1 MIFAFIYLII
11 KVQEGEDMIKLAVIA
26 DDLTGAND
34 TALQFAKRNIKSS
47 VEINFM
53 KMEDVEDKEVI
64 VVDTDSRD
72 LDKELS
78 YKKVKDICEKISKYD
93 IKCIYKKIDSTLR
106 GNLGAEIKAVDDVF
120 NPDIVIIAPAYP
132 ANQRVTIGG
141 YHLLEGKPIELT
153 EIANAPKTP
162 VKKSYLPSIL
172 TEQVNEKIA
181 ILDFKLLRQRT
192 DIISKKIVEFLQEKK
207 RWIVCDI
214 IEEENFITLMDAV
227 SSYKNILWV
236 GSAGLAEYLPYFYKW
251 KGNKELF
258 MKKRKGSVLV
268 CAGSVSHI
276 TQNQVRTLLN
286 QRKINLVK
294 INMVRLL
301 EDKNSELI
309 EKSQIINQ
317 LIREQKNILLATAQS
332 DDEVEKAIEIGK
344 KHNLSRKD
352 VSEKI
357 ATIMA
362 ELVKSIDVNGL
373 SGMVLTGGDMAV
385 HICRAIGVNS
395 IKIISEIDNG
405 VPLGFIESNK
415 LEKLF
420 IVTKAGAFGKPD
432 VFIKSIQ
439 IIVKAL
445 KKEDIYKIARPIVFG
460 DAKIINRAIGII
472 GADIKCNIID
482 NPEKGKY
489 QSGIIDIIDL
499 DNLPVD
505 LPFAKVDGRAGKAAY
520 EYIESAVKY
529 TMKNEIHAIVTAP
542 LNKEALNLGGVH
554 YPGHTEIL
562 GHLTG
567 QKDFSMMLTSPKLR
581 VIHVST
587 HIALHD
593 VPKVVKKERI
603 SKVID
608 LAQETL
614 KLMGF
619 DEPRIAVAG
628 LNPHCGE
635 GGLFGD
641 EDEKEIVPAIK
652 EAQAK
657 GYNVTGPVPP
667 DSVFHRAANLDE
679 FDIVVVMYH
688 DQGHIPIKV
697 LGFDSGVNVTVGL
710 PCIRTS
716 VDHGTAFPVAG
727 TGKASENSMLEALRL
742 GAQMAKV
749 KFYDL
754 LSK

>member
-120 NPDIVIIAPAYP
+120 KPDIVIIAPAYP
-132 ANQRVTIGG
+132 ANQRITIGG

-162 VKKSYLPSIL
+162 VKKSYLPAIL
-172 TEQVNEKIA
+172 QEQVNKDIA
-181 ILDFKLLRQRT
+181 VIDFKIIRQGADFT
-192 DIISKKIVEFLQEKK
+192 NKKISKFVDQGR

-227 SSYKNILWV
+227 KEYKNILWV
-236 GSAGLAEYLPYFYKW
+236 GSAGLAEYLPRWSGEKILSM
-251 KGNKELF
+251 NR
-258 MKKRKGSVLV
+258 RKGSILV

-439 IIVKAL
+439 AIEEFG
-445 KKEDIYKIARPIVFG
+445 KKY
-460 DAKIINRAIGII
+460 
-472 GADIKCNIID
+472 
-482 NPEKGKY
+482 
-489 QSGIIDIIDL
+489 
-499 DNLPVD
+499 
-505 LPFAKVDGRAGKAAY
+505 
-520 EYIESAVKY
+520 
-529 TMKNEIHAIVTAP
+529 
-542 LNKEALNLGGVH
+542 
-554 YPGHTEIL
+554 
-562 GHLTG
+562 
-567 QKDFSMMLTSPKLR
+567 
-581 VIHVST
+581 
-587 HIALHD
+587 
-593 VPKVVKKERI
+593 
-603 SKVID
+603 
-608 LAQETL
+608 
-614 KLMGF
+614 
-619 DEPRIAVAG
+619 
-628 LNPHCGE
+628 
-635 GGLFGD
+635 
-641 EDEKEIVPAIK
+641 
-652 EAQAK
+652 
-657 GYNVTGPVPP
+657 
-667 DSVFHRAANLDE
+667 
-679 FDIVVVMYH
+679 
-688 DQGHIPIKV
+688 
-697 LGFDSGVNVTVGL
+697 
-710 PCIRTS
+710 
-716 VDHGTAFPVAG
+716 
-727 TGKASENSMLEALRL
+727 
-742 GAQMAKV
+742 
-749 KFYDL
+749 
-754 LSK
+754 

>member
-106 GNLGAEIKAVDDVF
+106 GNLGAEIKAVADVF

-181 ILDFKLLRQRT
+181 ILDFKLLRQKT

-251 KGNKELF
+251 KGNKELY
-258 MKKRKGSVLV
+258 MKNRKGSVLV

-344 KHNLSRKD
+344 KYNLSRKD

-395 IKIISEIDNG
+395 IKIISEIDKG

-439 IIVKAL
+439 AIEEFG
-445 KKEDIYKIARPIVFG
+445 KKY
-460 DAKIINRAIGII
+460 
-472 GADIKCNIID
+472 
-482 NPEKGKY
+482 
-489 QSGIIDIIDL
+489 
-499 DNLPVD
+499 
-505 LPFAKVDGRAGKAAY
+505 
-520 EYIESAVKY
+520 
-529 TMKNEIHAIVTAP
+529 
-542 LNKEALNLGGVH
+542 
-554 YPGHTEIL
+554 
-562 GHLTG
+562 
-567 QKDFSMMLTSPKLR
+567 
-581 VIHVST
+581 
-587 HIALHD
+587 
-593 VPKVVKKERI
+593 
-603 SKVID
+603 
-608 LAQETL
+608 
-614 KLMGF
+614 
-619 DEPRIAVAG
+619 
-628 LNPHCGE
+628 
-635 GGLFGD
+635 
-641 EDEKEIVPAIK
+641 
-652 EAQAK
+652 
-657 GYNVTGPVPP
+657 
-667 DSVFHRAANLDE
+667 
-679 FDIVVVMYH
+679 
-688 DQGHIPIKV
+688 
-697 LGFDSGVNVTVGL
+697 
-710 PCIRTS
+710 
-716 VDHGTAFPVAG
+716 
-727 TGKASENSMLEALRL
+727 
-742 GAQMAKV
+742 
-749 KFYDL
+749 
-754 LSK
+754 

>member
-1 MIFAFIYLII
+1 
-11 KVQEGEDMIKLAVIA
+11 MIKLAVIA

-53 KMEDVEDKEVI
+53 QMEDIEDKEVV

-93 IKCIYKKIDSTLR
+93 IKCIYKKVDSTLR
-106 GNLGAEIKAVDDVF
+106 GNLGAEIKAVDDIF

-251 KGNKELF
+251 KGNKELS
-258 MKKRKGSVLV
+258 MKNRKGSVLV

-332 DDEVEKAIEIGK
+332 DDEVEQAVEIGK
-344 KHNLSRKD
+344 KYNLSRKEI
-352 VSEKI
+352 SEKI

-362 ELVKSIDVNGL
+362 ELIKSIEVNSL
-373 SGMVLTGGDMAV
+373 SGMILTGGDMAV

-395 IKIISEIDNG
+395 IKIISEIDSG
-405 VPLGFIESNK
+405 VPLGYIESDN

-439 IIVKAL
+439 AIEEFG
-445 KKEDIYKIARPIVFG
+445 KKY
-460 DAKIINRAIGII
+460 
-472 GADIKCNIID
+472 
-482 NPEKGKY
+482 
-489 QSGIIDIIDL
+489 
-499 DNLPVD
+499 
-505 LPFAKVDGRAGKAAY
+505 
-520 EYIESAVKY
+520 
-529 TMKNEIHAIVTAP
+529 
-542 LNKEALNLGGVH
+542 
-554 YPGHTEIL
+554 
-562 GHLTG
+562 
-567 QKDFSMMLTSPKLR
+567 
-581 VIHVST
+581 
-587 HIALHD
+587 
-593 VPKVVKKERI
+593 
-603 SKVID
+603 
-608 LAQETL
+608 
-614 KLMGF
+614 
-619 DEPRIAVAG
+619 
-628 LNPHCGE
+628 
-635 GGLFGD
+635 
-641 EDEKEIVPAIK
+641 
-652 EAQAK
+652 
-657 GYNVTGPVPP
+657 
-667 DSVFHRAANLDE
+667 
-679 FDIVVVMYH
+679 
-688 DQGHIPIKV
+688 
-697 LGFDSGVNVTVGL
+697 
-710 PCIRTS
+710 
-716 VDHGTAFPVAG
+716 
-727 TGKASENSMLEALRL
+727 
-742 GAQMAKV
+742 
-749 KFYDL
+749 
-754 LSK
+754 

>member
-132 ANQRVTIGG
+132 ANQRITIGG

-439 IIVKAL
+439 AIEEFG
-445 KKEDIYKIARPIVFG
+445 KKY
-460 DAKIINRAIGII
+460 
-472 GADIKCNIID
+472 
-482 NPEKGKY
+482 
-489 QSGIIDIIDL
+489 
-499 DNLPVD
+499 
-505 LPFAKVDGRAGKAAY
+505 
-520 EYIESAVKY
+520 
-529 TMKNEIHAIVTAP
+529 
-542 LNKEALNLGGVH
+542 
-554 YPGHTEIL
+554 
-562 GHLTG
+562 
-567 QKDFSMMLTSPKLR
+567 
-581 VIHVST
+581 
-587 HIALHD
+587 
-593 VPKVVKKERI
+593 
-603 SKVID
+603 
-608 LAQETL
+608 
-614 KLMGF
+614 
-619 DEPRIAVAG
+619 
-628 LNPHCGE
+628 
-635 GGLFGD
+635 
-641 EDEKEIVPAIK
+641 
-652 EAQAK
+652 
-657 GYNVTGPVPP
+657 
-667 DSVFHRAANLDE
+667 
-679 FDIVVVMYH
+679 
-688 DQGHIPIKV
+688 
-697 LGFDSGVNVTVGL
+697 
-710 PCIRTS
+710 
-716 VDHGTAFPVAG
+716 
-727 TGKASENSMLEALRL
+727 
-742 GAQMAKV
+742 
-749 KFYDL
+749 
-754 LSK
+754 

>member
-344 KHNLSRKD
+344 KYNLSRKEI
-352 VSEKI
+352 SGKI

-362 ELVKSIDVNGL
+362 ELIKSIEVNSL
-373 SGMVLTGGDMAV
+373 SGMILTGGDMAV

-405 VPLGFIESNK
+405 VPLGYIESDN

-432 VFIKSIQ
+432 VFIKSI
-439 IIVKAL
+439 
-445 KKEDIYKIARPIVFG
+445 
-460 DAKIINRAIGII
+460 RAIEEFG
-472 GADIKCNIID
+472 
-482 NPEKGKY
+482 
-489 QSGIIDIIDL
+489 
-499 DNLPVD
+499 
-505 LPFAKVDGRAGKAAY
+505 
-520 EYIESAVKY
+520 VKY
-529 TMKNEIHAIVTAP
+529 
-542 LNKEALNLGGVH
+542 
-554 YPGHTEIL
+554 
-562 GHLTG
+562 
-567 QKDFSMMLTSPKLR
+567 
-581 VIHVST
+581 
-587 HIALHD
+587 
-593 VPKVVKKERI
+593 
-603 SKVID
+603 
-608 LAQETL
+608 
-614 KLMGF
+614 
-619 DEPRIAVAG
+619 
-628 LNPHCGE
+628 
-635 GGLFGD
+635 
-641 EDEKEIVPAIK
+641 
-652 EAQAK
+652 
-657 GYNVTGPVPP
+657 
-667 DSVFHRAANLDE
+667 
-679 FDIVVVMYH
+679 
-688 DQGHIPIKV
+688 
-697 LGFDSGVNVTVGL
+697 
-710 PCIRTS
+710 
-716 VDHGTAFPVAG
+716 
-727 TGKASENSMLEALRL
+727 
-742 GAQMAKV
+742 
-749 KFYDL
+749 
-754 LSK
+754 

>member
-53 KMEDVEDKEVI
+53 KMEDVEDKEVV

-72 LDKELS
+72 LDEYLS
-78 YKKVKDICEKISKYD
+78 YKRVKDICEKISRYN
-93 IKCIYKKIDSTLR
+93 IKCVYKKIDSTLR

-120 NPDIVIIAPAYP
+120 KPDIVIIAPAYP

-344 KHNLSRKD
+344 KYNLSRKEI
-352 VSEKI
+352 SEKI

-362 ELVKSIDVNGL
+362 ELIKSIEINSL
-373 SGMVLTGGDMAV
+373 SGMILTGGDMAV

-405 VPLGFIESNK
+405 VPLGYIESDN

-432 VFIKSIQ
+432 VFIKSI
-439 IIVKAL
+439 
-445 KKEDIYKIARPIVFG
+445 
-460 DAKIINRAIGII
+460 RAIEEFG
-472 GADIKCNIID
+472 
-482 NPEKGKY
+482 
-489 QSGIIDIIDL
+489 
-499 DNLPVD
+499 
-505 LPFAKVDGRAGKAAY
+505 
-520 EYIESAVKY
+520 VKY
-529 TMKNEIHAIVTAP
+529 
-542 LNKEALNLGGVH
+542 
-554 YPGHTEIL
+554 
-562 GHLTG
+562 
-567 QKDFSMMLTSPKLR
+567 
-581 VIHVST
+581 
-587 HIALHD
+587 
-593 VPKVVKKERI
+593 
-603 SKVID
+603 
-608 LAQETL
+608 
-614 KLMGF
+614 
-619 DEPRIAVAG
+619 
-628 LNPHCGE
+628 
-635 GGLFGD
+635 
-641 EDEKEIVPAIK
+641 
-652 EAQAK
+652 
-657 GYNVTGPVPP
+657 
-667 DSVFHRAANLDE
+667 
-679 FDIVVVMYH
+679 
-688 DQGHIPIKV
+688 
-697 LGFDSGVNVTVGL
+697 
-710 PCIRTS
+710 
-716 VDHGTAFPVAG
+716 
-727 TGKASENSMLEALRL
+727 
-742 GAQMAKV
+742 
-749 KFYDL
+749 
-754 LSK
+754 

>member
-344 KHNLSRKD
+344 KYNLSRKEI
-352 VSEKI
+352 SEKI

-362 ELVKSIDVNGL
+362 ELIKSIEINSL
-373 SGMVLTGGDMAV
+373 SGMILTGGDMAV

-395 IKIISEIDNG
+395 IKIISEIDSG
-405 VPLGFIESNK
+405 VPLGYIESDN

-432 VFIKSIQ
+432 VFIKSI
-439 IIVKAL
+439 
-445 KKEDIYKIARPIVFG
+445 
-460 DAKIINRAIGII
+460 RAIEEFG
-472 GADIKCNIID
+472 
-482 NPEKGKY
+482 
-489 QSGIIDIIDL
+489 
-499 DNLPVD
+499 
-505 LPFAKVDGRAGKAAY
+505 
-520 EYIESAVKY
+520 VKY
-529 TMKNEIHAIVTAP
+529 
-542 LNKEALNLGGVH
+542 
-554 YPGHTEIL
+554 
-562 GHLTG
+562 
-567 QKDFSMMLTSPKLR
+567 
-581 VIHVST
+581 
-587 HIALHD
+587 
-593 VPKVVKKERI
+593 
-603 SKVID
+603 
-608 LAQETL
+608 
-614 KLMGF
+614 
-619 DEPRIAVAG
+619 
-628 LNPHCGE
+628 
-635 GGLFGD
+635 
-641 EDEKEIVPAIK
+641 
-652 EAQAK
+652 
-657 GYNVTGPVPP
+657 
-667 DSVFHRAANLDE
+667 
-679 FDIVVVMYH
+679 
-688 DQGHIPIKV
+688 
-697 LGFDSGVNVTVGL
+697 
-710 PCIRTS
+710 
-716 VDHGTAFPVAG
+716 
-727 TGKASENSMLEALRL
+727 
-742 GAQMAKV
+742 
-749 KFYDL
+749 
-754 LSK
+754 

>member
-1 MIFAFIYLII
+1 M
-11 KVQEGEDMIKLAVIA
+11 QEGEDMIKLAVIA

-93 IKCIYKKIDSTLR
+93 IKCIYKKVDSTLR

-132 ANQRVTIGG
+132 ANQRITIGG

-162 VKKSYLPSIL
+162 VKKSYLPAIL
-172 TEQVNEKIA
+172 GEQVDEEIA
-181 ILDFKLLRQRT
+181 IVDFKLLRQRT

-317 LIREQKNILLATAQS
+317 LIRKQKNILLATAQS

-362 ELVKSIDVNGL
+362 EVINNEKRQQGL
-373 SGMVLTGGDMAV
+373 WLMA
-385 HICRAIGVNS
+385 A
-395 IKIISEIDNG
+395 
-405 VPLGFIESNK
+405 
-415 LEKLF
+415 
-420 IVTKAGAFGKPD
+420 
-432 VFIKSIQ
+432 
-439 IIVKAL
+439 
-445 KKEDIYKIARPIVFG
+445 
-460 DAKIINRAIGII
+460 
-472 GADIKCNIID
+472 
-482 NPEKGKY
+482 
-489 QSGIIDIIDL
+489 
-499 DNLPVD
+499 
-505 LPFAKVDGRAGKAAY
+505 
-520 EYIESAVKY
+520 
-529 TMKNEIHAIVTAP
+529 M
-542 LNKEALNLGGVH
+542 
-554 YPGHTEIL
+554 
-562 GHLTG
+562 
-567 QKDFSMMLTSPKLR
+567 
-581 VIHVST
+581 
-587 HIALHD
+587 
-593 VPKVVKKERI
+593 
-603 SKVID
+603 
-608 LAQETL
+608 
-614 KLMGF
+614 
-619 DEPRIAVAG
+619 
-628 LNPHCGE
+628 
-635 GGLFGD
+635 
-641 EDEKEIVPAIK
+641 
-652 EAQAK
+652 
-657 GYNVTGPVPP
+657 
-667 DSVFHRAANLDE
+667 
-679 FDIVVVMYH
+679 
-688 DQGHIPIKV
+688 
-697 LGFDSGVNVTVGL
+697 
-710 PCIRTS
+710 
-716 VDHGTAFPVAG
+716 
-727 TGKASENSMLEALRL
+727 
-742 GAQMAKV
+742 
-749 KFYDL
+749 
-754 LSK
+754 

>member
-11 KVQEGEDMIKLAVIA
+11 NVQEGEDMIKLAVIA

-227 SSYKNILWV
+227 KEYKNILWV
-236 GSAGLAEYLPYFYKW
+236 GSAGLAEYLPYYYRWSGEKV
-251 KGNKELF
+251 LS
-258 MKKRKGSVLV
+258 MDKRKGAILV

-276 TQNQVRTLLN
+276 TQNQVQTLLN
-286 QRKINLVK
+286 QENIHLVK

-309 EKSQIINQ
+309 EKSRIINQ
-317 LIREQKNILLATAQS
+317 LIKEQENILLATAQS
-332 DDEVEKAIEIGK
+332 DDEVEQAVEIGK
-344 KHNLSRKD
+344 KYNLSRKEI
-352 VSEKI
+352 SEKI

-362 ELVKSIDVNGL
+362 ELIKSIEVNSL
-373 SGMVLTGGDMAV
+373 SGMILTGGDMAV

-395 IKIISEIDNG
+395 IKIISEIDSG
-405 VPLGFIESNK
+405 VPLGYIESDN

-432 VFIKSIQ
+432 VFIKSI
-439 IIVKAL
+439 
-445 KKEDIYKIARPIVFG
+445 
-460 DAKIINRAIGII
+460 RAIEEFG
-472 GADIKCNIID
+472 
-482 NPEKGKY
+482 
-489 QSGIIDIIDL
+489 
-499 DNLPVD
+499 
-505 LPFAKVDGRAGKAAY
+505 
-520 EYIESAVKY
+520 VKY
-529 TMKNEIHAIVTAP
+529 
-542 LNKEALNLGGVH
+542 
-554 YPGHTEIL
+554 
-562 GHLTG
+562 
-567 QKDFSMMLTSPKLR
+567 
-581 VIHVST
+581 
-587 HIALHD
+587 
-593 VPKVVKKERI
+593 
-603 SKVID
+603 
-608 LAQETL
+608 
-614 KLMGF
+614 
-619 DEPRIAVAG
+619 
-628 LNPHCGE
+628 
-635 GGLFGD
+635 
-641 EDEKEIVPAIK
+641 
-652 EAQAK
+652 
-657 GYNVTGPVPP
+657 
-667 DSVFHRAANLDE
+667 
-679 FDIVVVMYH
+679 
-688 DQGHIPIKV
+688 
-697 LGFDSGVNVTVGL
+697 
-710 PCIRTS
+710 
-716 VDHGTAFPVAG
+716 
-727 TGKASENSMLEALRL
+727 
-742 GAQMAKV
+742 
-749 KFYDL
+749 
-754 LSK
+754 

>member
-1 MIFAFIYLII
+1 M
-11 KVQEGEDMIKLAVIA
+11 
-26 DDLTGAND
+26 
-34 TALQFAKRNIKSS
+34 
-47 VEINFM
+47 
-53 KMEDVEDKEVI
+53 
-64 VVDTDSRD
+64 
-72 LDKELS
+72 
-78 YKKVKDICEKISKYD
+78 
-93 IKCIYKKIDSTLR
+93 
-106 GNLGAEIKAVDDVF
+106 
-120 NPDIVIIAPAYP
+120 IIAPAYP
-132 ANQRVTIGG
+132 ANQRITIGG

-251 KGNKELF
+251 KGNKELS
-258 MKKRKGSVLV
+258 MKNRKGSVLV

-439 IIVKAL
+439 AIEEFG
-445 KKEDIYKIARPIVFG
+445 KKY
-460 DAKIINRAIGII
+460 
-472 GADIKCNIID
+472 
-482 NPEKGKY
+482 
-489 QSGIIDIIDL
+489 
-499 DNLPVD
+499 
-505 LPFAKVDGRAGKAAY
+505 
-520 EYIESAVKY
+520 
-529 TMKNEIHAIVTAP
+529 
-542 LNKEALNLGGVH
+542 
-554 YPGHTEIL
+554 
-562 GHLTG
+562 
-567 QKDFSMMLTSPKLR
+567 
-581 VIHVST
+581 
-587 HIALHD
+587 
-593 VPKVVKKERI
+593 
-603 SKVID
+603 
-608 LAQETL
+608 
-614 KLMGF
+614 
-619 DEPRIAVAG
+619 
-628 LNPHCGE
+628 
-635 GGLFGD
+635 
-641 EDEKEIVPAIK
+641 
-652 EAQAK
+652 
-657 GYNVTGPVPP
+657 
-667 DSVFHRAANLDE
+667 
-679 FDIVVVMYH
+679 
-688 DQGHIPIKV
+688 
-697 LGFDSGVNVTVGL
+697 
-710 PCIRTS
+710 
-716 VDHGTAFPVAG
+716 
-727 TGKASENSMLEALRL
+727 
-742 GAQMAKV
+742 
-749 KFYDL
+749 
-754 LSK
+754 

>member
-251 KGNKELF
+251 KGNKELS
-258 MKKRKGSVLV
+258 MKNRKGSVLV

-344 KHNLSRKD
+344 KYNLSRKD

-395 IKIISEIDNG
+395 IKIISEIDKG

-439 IIVKAL
+439 AIEEFG
-445 KKEDIYKIARPIVFG
+445 KKY
-460 DAKIINRAIGII
+460 
-472 GADIKCNIID
+472 
-482 NPEKGKY
+482 
-489 QSGIIDIIDL
+489 
-499 DNLPVD
+499 
-505 LPFAKVDGRAGKAAY
+505 
-520 EYIESAVKY
+520 
-529 TMKNEIHAIVTAP
+529 
-542 LNKEALNLGGVH
+542 
-554 YPGHTEIL
+554 
-562 GHLTG
+562 
-567 QKDFSMMLTSPKLR
+567 
-581 VIHVST
+581 
-587 HIALHD
+587 
-593 VPKVVKKERI
+593 
-603 SKVID
+603 
-608 LAQETL
+608 
-614 KLMGF
+614 
-619 DEPRIAVAG
+619 
-628 LNPHCGE
+628 
-635 GGLFGD
+635 
-641 EDEKEIVPAIK
+641 
-652 EAQAK
+652 
-657 GYNVTGPVPP
+657 
-667 DSVFHRAANLDE
+667 
-679 FDIVVVMYH
+679 
-688 DQGHIPIKV
+688 
-697 LGFDSGVNVTVGL
+697 
-710 PCIRTS
+710 
-716 VDHGTAFPVAG
+716 
-727 TGKASENSMLEALRL
+727 
-742 GAQMAKV
+742 
-749 KFYDL
+749 
-754 LSK
+754 

>member
-132 ANQRVTIGG
+132 ANQRITIGG

-227 SSYKNILWV
+227 KEYKNILWV
-236 GSAGLAEYLPYFYKW
+236 GSAGLAEYLPYYYRWSGEKV
-251 KGNKELF
+251 LS
-258 MKKRKGSVLV
+258 MDKRKGAILV

-276 TQNQVRTLLN
+276 TQNQVQTLLN
-286 QRKINLVK
+286 QENIHLVK

-309 EKSQIINQ
+309 EKSRIINQ
-317 LIREQKNILLATAQS
+317 LIKEQENILLATAQS
-332 DDEVEKAIEIGK
+332 DDEVEQAVEIGK
-344 KHNLSRKD
+344 KYNLSRKEI
-352 VSEKI
+352 SEKI

-362 ELVKSIDVNGL
+362 ELIKSIEVNSL
-373 SGMVLTGGDMAV
+373 SGMILTGGDMAV

-395 IKIISEIDNG
+395 IKIISEIDSG
-405 VPLGFIESNK
+405 VPLGYIESDN

-432 VFIKSIQ
+432 VFIKSI
-439 IIVKAL
+439 
-445 KKEDIYKIARPIVFG
+445 
-460 DAKIINRAIGII
+460 RAIEEFG
-472 GADIKCNIID
+472 
-482 NPEKGKY
+482 
-489 QSGIIDIIDL
+489 
-499 DNLPVD
+499 
-505 LPFAKVDGRAGKAAY
+505 
-520 EYIESAVKY
+520 VKY
-529 TMKNEIHAIVTAP
+529 
-542 LNKEALNLGGVH
+542 
-554 YPGHTEIL
+554 
-562 GHLTG
+562 
-567 QKDFSMMLTSPKLR
+567 
-581 VIHVST
+581 
-587 HIALHD
+587 
-593 VPKVVKKERI
+593 
-603 SKVID
+603 
-608 LAQETL
+608 
-614 KLMGF
+614 
-619 DEPRIAVAG
+619 
-628 LNPHCGE
+628 
-635 GGLFGD
+635 
-641 EDEKEIVPAIK
+641 
-652 EAQAK
+652 
-657 GYNVTGPVPP
+657 
-667 DSVFHRAANLDE
+667 
-679 FDIVVVMYH
+679 
-688 DQGHIPIKV
+688 
-697 LGFDSGVNVTVGL
+697 
-710 PCIRTS
+710 
-716 VDHGTAFPVAG
+716 
-727 TGKASENSMLEALRL
+727 
-742 GAQMAKV
+742 
-749 KFYDL
+749 
-754 LSK
+754 

>member
-93 IKCIYKKIDSTLR
+93 IKCIYKKVDSTLR

-132 ANQRVTIGG
+132 ANQRITIGG

-162 VKKSYLPSIL
+162 VKKSYLPAVL
-172 TEQVNEKIA
+172 GEQVDEEIA
-181 ILDFKLLRQRT
+181 IVDFKLLRQRT

-332 DDEVEKAIEIGK
+332 DDEVEQAVEIGK
-344 KHNLSRKD
+344 KYNLSRKEI
-352 VSEKI
+352 SEKI

-362 ELVKSIDVNGL
+362 ELIKSIEVNSL
-373 SGMVLTGGDMAV
+373 SGMILTGGDMAV

-395 IKIISEIDNG
+395 IKIISEIDSG
-405 VPLGFIESNK
+405 VPLGYIESDN

-432 VFIKSIQ
+432 VFIKSI
-439 IIVKAL
+439 
-445 KKEDIYKIARPIVFG
+445 
-460 DAKIINRAIGII
+460 RAI
-472 GADIKCNIID
+472 
-482 NPEKGKY
+482 EEFGK
-489 QSGIIDIIDL
+489 
-499 DNLPVD
+499 
-505 LPFAKVDGRAGKAAY
+505 
-520 EYIESAVKY
+520 KY
-529 TMKNEIHAIVTAP
+529 
-542 LNKEALNLGGVH
+542 
-554 YPGHTEIL
+554 
-562 GHLTG
+562 
-567 QKDFSMMLTSPKLR
+567 
-581 VIHVST
+581 
-587 HIALHD
+587 
-593 VPKVVKKERI
+593 
-603 SKVID
+603 
-608 LAQETL
+608 
-614 KLMGF
+614 
-619 DEPRIAVAG
+619 
-628 LNPHCGE
+628 
-635 GGLFGD
+635 
-641 EDEKEIVPAIK
+641 
-652 EAQAK
+652 
-657 GYNVTGPVPP
+657 
-667 DSVFHRAANLDE
+667 
-679 FDIVVVMYH
+679 
-688 DQGHIPIKV
+688 
-697 LGFDSGVNVTVGL
+697 
-710 PCIRTS
+710 
-716 VDHGTAFPVAG
+716 
-727 TGKASENSMLEALRL
+727 
-742 GAQMAKV
+742 
-749 KFYDL
+749 
-754 LSK
+754 